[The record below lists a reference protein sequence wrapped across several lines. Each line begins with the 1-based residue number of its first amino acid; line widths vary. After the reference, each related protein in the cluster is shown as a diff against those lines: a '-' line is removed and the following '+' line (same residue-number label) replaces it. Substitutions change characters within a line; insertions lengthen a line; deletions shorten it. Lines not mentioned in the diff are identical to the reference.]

1 MLAQVARVSNDRPE
15 SGRARFLEALQV
27 RKHAIRG
34 FRFATVVTILIYL
47 GFVVAPG
54 GSGLEDAVWYLGL
67 GLSLLLALGALV
79 TTALV
84 ALEARRLA
92 RDL

>member
-1 MLAQVARVSNDRPE
+1 VSNDRPE

-34 FRFATVVTILIYL
+34 FGFATVVTVLVYV
-47 GFVVAPG
+47 GFVVLPG
-54 GSGLEDAVWYLGL
+54 GNGLDDAVWYLGL

-79 TTALV
+79 TTVLV
-84 ALEARRLA
+84 ALQARRLVKE
-92 RDL
+92 L